1 MKGIAATTIAGCF
14 ALAAFAVAIVA
25 GLASGN
31 AASSILVRAILALV
45 ACYPLGLMIGL
56 IAQRVIQ
63 DHIDA
68 HRADHPTPETMG
80 ENSVDNSPDEE
91 EVLVV

>member
-31 AASSILVRAILALV
+31 GAASILTRAIYALV
-45 ACYPLGLMIGL
+45 GCYPLGLAIGL

-63 DHIDA
+63 DHIKA
-68 HRADHPTPETMG
+68 HRSAHPAHELPEQDA
-80 ENSVDNSPDEE
+80 VDNSPDEE